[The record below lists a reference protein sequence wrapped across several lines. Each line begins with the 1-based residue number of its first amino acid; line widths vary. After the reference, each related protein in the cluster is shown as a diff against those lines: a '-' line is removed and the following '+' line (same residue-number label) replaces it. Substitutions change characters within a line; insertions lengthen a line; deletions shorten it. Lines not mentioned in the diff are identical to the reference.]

1 MESTWNA
8 GMHLVNKGSPCRL
21 LGARMYS
28 PRSGFRVGGARARYA
43 LAASSPGPPPATA
56 DASWSRCVA
65 EDDSGR
71 PRLDDQETTHQDNAA
86 ADEQQERQRSW
97 SSTAR
102 AFQLGAPAAT

>member
-1 MESTWNA
+1 MF
-8 GMHLVNKGSPCRL
+8 
-21 LGARMYS
+21 S
-28 PRSGFRVGGARARYA
+28 PRSGFRAGGARTRYA

-56 DASWSRCVA
+56 DSSWSRCA
-65 EDDSGR
+65 GEDDSGR

-102 AFQLGAPAAT
+102 TVENKGIAFQLGAPAATYSRSAARA